1 MLITYSVL
9 MTCHNMYLSS
19 ILIIYFVILNII
31 FISLSLVYVIN
42 IPSFGGARGG
52 FCLSFTSSLT
62 LRAVLVPTGY

>member
-42 IPSFGGARGG
+42 IPSFGGAW
-52 FCLSFTSSLT
+52 
-62 LRAVLVPTGY
+62 